1 MAQPDPSMGF
11 RVREKLSERGS
22 LAVGEDAYA
31 EVGEE
36 LGLEPGLLYRCLWN
50 LVLQRF
56 AVREVEHDDAGK
68 LRWRFS
74 PAPGVEVL

>member
-1 MAQPDPSMGF
+1 MPDVGMGY
-11 RVREKLSERGS
+11 RVREALSQRGS
-22 LAVGEDAYA
+22 VAVGEAAYA
-31 EVGEE
+31 EIGEE

-68 LRWRFS
+68 LRWRFA
-74 PAPGVEVL
+74 PAPGTELQ

>member
-1 MAQPDPSMGF
+1 MAPPEPSMGS
-11 RVREKLSERGS
+11 RVRETLSQRGS
-22 LAVGEDAYA
+22 LAVGEDAYS

-56 AVREVEHDDAGK
+56 AVREVEHDAAGK

-74 PAPGVEVL
+74 PAPGTELQ